1 MDKSDVLQKIP
12 LDMYDEYD
20 YTYTKEMNY
29 TEYDKLLN
37 GVVECNAIQAVKST
51 YYYSFS
57 YFMDKNGMEKFVAM
71 LSGML
76 YMIEHDMV
84 DPDVAFGTNYDI
96 NDFESGEY
104 DDLFTPE
111 DLKLIKTDIKVIK
124 DYLKEHPELLED

>member
-29 TEYDKLLN
+29 IEYDKFLN

-71 LSGML
+71 LSSML
-76 YMIEHDMV
+76 YMIEHDKV